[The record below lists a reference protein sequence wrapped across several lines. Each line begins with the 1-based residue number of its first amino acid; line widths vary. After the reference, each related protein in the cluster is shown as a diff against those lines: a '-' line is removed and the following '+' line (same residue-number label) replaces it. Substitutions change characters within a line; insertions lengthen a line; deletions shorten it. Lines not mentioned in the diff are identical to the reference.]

1 MLHDNVLEKKNR
13 MQTATVLY
21 PDGFQ
26 ALLMNIT
33 LVATDVGSVLLTLT
47 NHTLEGPVCNIC
59 FDL

>member
-21 PDGFQ
+21 SDGFQ
-26 ALLMNIT
+26 TLLMNIT

-47 NHTLEGPVCNIC
+47 NHTLKGPVCNIC